1 MMFTEIVLGGTSTD
15 FYFHLPR
22 VFVHIPSVLP
32 ALCVCVFR
40 AFATI
45 YFPKSTAGLIEIK
58 QKKKRKKTA
67 LQVKSKLF
75 KINRDNIFS
84 ELFTTVLIRTKTVK
98 AKTIV

>member
-32 ALCVCVFR
+32 ALCVCVFW

-58 QKKKRKKTA
+58 QKKKGKKDCASGEEHT
-67 LQVKSKLF
+67 LQNQQRQDLQ
-75 KINRDNIFS
+75 
-84 ELFTTVLIRTKTVK
+84 
-98 AKTIV
+98 

>member
-1 MMFTEIVLGGTSTD
+1 MFTEIVLGGTSTD

-32 ALCVCVFR
+32 ALCVGVFW

-58 QKKKRKKTA
+58 KKKEKKTA

-75 KINRDNIFS
+75 KINRDKIFS